1 METLA
6 LMAILPLPMALPVPP
21 CPNQRVLSDEQ
32 KGKKDTGHKRK
43 GSVEQDR
50 RRQRVHGAAFLPIL
64 QR

>member
-32 KGKKDTGHKRK
+32 KGQKGTTKERK
-43 GSVEQDR
+43 GSAQAKAHKQSTHAPAKHE
-50 RRQRVHGAAFLPIL
+50 
-64 QR
+64 